1 MTSQF
6 KSIIEKIKTDKNV
19 QVAVASIAA
28 ATVLVIGGTIYYIS
42 QTQSQI
48 ADQTY
53 KTVTSVG
60 SKKYEKVR
68 NDDASDVKLDDKL
81 VESISSANSSYSST
95 AVNPRASNDSSLS
108 FTNSAQ
114 SNQSTN
120 STNSTQST
128 QSTQSNQSTRSD
140 DSSRFQEVSSN
151 SKEDYK
157 DRVESD
163 SEKKDSS
170 KTKGSETKVP
180 EIYSNRKNSKSK
192 RSTDQ
197 SDWES
202 GDTERVK
209 SEEVSSDNWND
220 EDSVE
225 ELNLHR

>member
-128 QSTQSNQSTRSD
+128 QSNQSTRSD

>member
-128 QSTQSNQSTRSD
+128 QSNQSTRSD

-209 SEEVSSDNWND
+209 SEEVSSDNWDD

>member
-114 SNQSTN
+114 SNQSIN
-120 STNSTQST
+120 STNST